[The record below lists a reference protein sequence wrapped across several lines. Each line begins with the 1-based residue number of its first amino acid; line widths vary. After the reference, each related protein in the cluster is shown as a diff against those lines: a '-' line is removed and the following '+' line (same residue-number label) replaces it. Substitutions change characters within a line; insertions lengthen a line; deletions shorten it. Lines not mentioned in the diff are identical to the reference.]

1 MERNTVHGP
10 PLAGPATPRRT
21 RPARARTTTALC
33 SSANGSYPHCRTL
46 PFRRGRGWTTGAARP
61 VGSPAGFLLANLPPR
76 APPPWLDEK
85 PRDRCGD
92 ARPGRS
98 RRVLPALQPVR
109 SMIACRSLTAST
121 LPERT
126 CSATGGTGTGS
137 CGTAGNLQTKRR
149 TGGGVLSGRRIAG
162 QPGRQRLCA
171 AGQRGGAARDARIPP
186 LLGARGGWATR
197 APVAY
202 RFTTGQWAP
211 HGEQTRAFVK
221 L

>member
-10 PLAGPATPRRT
+10 PRATPRRT
-21 RPARARTTTALC
+21 RPAGTHDDGALLLRERLVPALPHASV
-33 SSANGSYPHCRTL
+33 SSRQGLDDGCC
-46 PFRRGRGWTTGAARP
+46 
-61 VGSPAGFLLANLPPR
+61 PAGFLLANLPPR

-85 PRDRCGD
+85 PRNRCGD

-186 LLGARGGWATR
+186 LLGARGGWAMR